1 MKKYIKAET
10 DAMTYITEMR
20 YLYQFTEREFLEF
33 DKIVPIRFNPT
44 MSAVS
49 PKLYF
54 LLMTIC
60 GQIEST
66 VIHICKN
73 LDMYKKN
80 EKFVT
85 CYGKLLEE
93 SDIIERQSVEIATT
107 RQIIKPF
114 IKTDNY
120 VPSWWT
126 SYNKVKHTIPK
137 GIEHATVKNT
147 VHALAGL
154 YLLMTFHG
162 SIPIKLPKDI
172 LNTQYWIHDHTMKH
186 IPNRH
191 NISFIPEKYRIS
203 TLFILKSHF
212 SLPG

>member
-1 MKKYIKAET
+1 MKKYIKPET
-10 DAMTYITEMR
+10 DLMTYIAEMQ

-33 DKIVPIRFNPT
+33 DKVVPMRFNPT
-44 MSAVS
+44 MNVVS

-80 EKFVT
+80 ENFGT
-85 CYGKLLEE
+85 CYKKLLKE
-93 SDIIERQSVEIATT
+93 SDIIERQSVEISAT

-114 IKTDNY
+114 VKTNTDT
-120 VPSWWT
+120 PSWWT

-137 GIEHATVKNT
+137 GIEHSTVKNT

-154 YLLMTFHG
+154 YLLMTFHR
-162 SIPIKLPKDI
+162 SIPIKTHKDI
-172 LNTQYWIHDHTMKH
+172 LNTQYWVHDYAMNP
-186 IPNRH
+186 IPNRR
-191 NISFIPEKYRIS
+191 NISFIPDKYFIS

-212 SLPG
+212 RLPG